1 VLLQSGPTYFGLA
14 VASVDNIQDIVVK
27 PLGGTLNDIP
37 YFAGATIMGNGRV
50 SLILDIDNI
59 ALHSG
64 FTAQDLSTLNKEKP
78 LDTTPPVEMMGIL
91 VFEIAGLERMAIPL
105 DRLRHIDMLDM
116 DQTQMQGDK
125 EVIYLNKE
133 LFYVV
138 QLNQFVNGAD
148 TQYVSKSKVV
158 PALTCVSNQRL
169 YSLLV
174 EHVVEIIQVPKQ
186 LIASAT
192 PQKGIEGYAIWNDR
206 VINILDLDEILL
218 MYNVQDSDIYPK
230 TIDIEG

>member
-1 VLLQSGPTYFGLA
+1 
-14 VASVDNIQDIVVK
+14 
-27 PLGGTLNDIP
+27 
-37 YFAGATIMGNGRV
+37 
-50 SLILDIDNI
+50 
-59 ALHSG
+59 
-64 FTAQDLSTLNKEKP
+64 
-78 LDTTPPVEMMGIL
+78 
-91 VFEIAGLERMAIPL
+91 MAIPL

-148 TQYVSKSKVV
+148 TQYFTKSKVV

-186 LIASAT
+186 LFESAT
-192 PQKGIEGYAIWNDR
+192 PQNGIQGYAIWNDQ
-206 VINILDLDEILL
+206 VINILDLDEILT
-218 MYNVQDSDIYPK
+218 MYNMQNLDSYPK